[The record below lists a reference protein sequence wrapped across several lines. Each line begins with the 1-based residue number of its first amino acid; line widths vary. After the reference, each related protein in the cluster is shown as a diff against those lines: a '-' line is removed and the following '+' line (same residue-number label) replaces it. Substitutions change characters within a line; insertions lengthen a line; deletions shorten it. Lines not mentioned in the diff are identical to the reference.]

1 MLNGDGKE
9 KGKKKSVGLISE
21 KHQVIFSYISSPFL
35 LQCETS

>member
-21 KHQVIFSYISSPFL
+21 KPSHFFVHFFAVL
-35 LQCETS
+35 VAM